1 MATTIASL
9 VLSTGITSAVLQVLL
24 DRIAN
29 FTQTKIS
36 QFTQLHVEFL
46 KLGAT
51 MSKAKALVDD
61 VENKKCFPEACRIL
75 LEDVK
80 SVVLDADDLLDEI
93 DMDLEKRNSTD
104 FSKYQVSQM
113 FLSSRRF
120 NIPSELSKIHK
131 ELVGLVEKLES
142 YCMINSGQPQMAA
155 PVIPSTSLVDESSI
169 IARGSDKEKII
180 QMVLSEQGEGGGN
193 VSVIPIVGMG
203 GIGKTALAQLVYN
216 DSDVVKNFDFKIW
229 VSVSLSYDVVKIT
242 KSIFNSLTEQVSGLS
257 VLKGAF
263 ELSDLSKYFELSLNE
278 IHIQLQKKLR
288 GKKFLLVLDDM
299 WNENPRDWDLLK
311 LPFQV
316 AAQGSKIVMTT
327 RSEIASSILSGA
339 PAYHLDTLSHND
351 CWTIIKQTAGLSD
364 AHEKELIGLKIAKK
378 CKGLPLAAKVIG
390 SVLRYKSGVRKW
402 DALLKCELWE
412 SPEHGNH
419 IYPALKLSYDNLSSY
434 LRRCFTYCS
443 IFPRD
448 HEFEKD
454 DLVQLWA
461 AEGFIQAQGREEIE
475 DIGRE
480 YFGGLCS
487 RSFFQVSDDG
497 QPRYKMHDLIHDLA
511 RLVSANIS
519 FSMEDDISTIL
530 PIPRHARY
538 SSLLCQDIKPST
550 LEVFHRYEKLRTFML
565 ISEHAS
571 NLYQVPYDFFIKLGR
586 LRVLNLSHSG
596 ISDLPD
602 SIKNLIHLRYLNL
615 SHTSIKRLPK
625 SLADIYGLE
634 TLKLKNCCE
643 LLQLPANLKNLIKL
657 RHLDFDGY
665 RLISSMP
672 IEVGKLTSLETLP
685 AFIVGKHKG
694 YQIGE
699 LKNMRFLR
707 GSICITNLENVAS
720 SVEGEAAML
729 HEKQYLEKLE
739 LEWNEMGAQTV
750 EQEVLTSLK
759 PHVGL
764 RELRVTGYCGL
775 IFPNWIADSSFCKLE
790 RIDIDK
796 CHFCTLLPSLGQ
808 LPALKYLLIQDMRAL
823 ENVDLLLCGSAGSF
837 PSLETLTFR
846 DMPKLKIWSGI
857 NENDMPHL
865 RVLSMDSCPEFVTL
879 PSTHYLRSLEMLEIN
894 RCPELQSLPREGLP
908 LSLTCLIISESD
920 ILKER
925 CKVQGADWDKIK
937 SVPNIMIDDEVIPME
952 GRQN

>member
-1 MATTIASL
+1 MATTVASL
-9 VLSTGITSAVLQVLL
+9 VLSTGITSAVLQVLV

-29 FTQTKIS
+29 ITQTKIT
-36 QFTQLHVEFL
+36 QFTQLQSQFL
-46 KLGAT
+46 QLGAT
-51 MSKAKALVDD
+51 MTKAKALVDD

-93 DMDLEKRNSTD
+93 DLFLENRTD
-104 FSKYQVSQM
+104 KNQVSQITQM
-113 FLSSRRF
+113 FPSCFRF
-120 NIPSELSKIHK
+120 NIPSELRKIHK
-131 ELVGLVEKLES
+131 ELGDLVDELEG
-142 YCMINSGQPQMAA
+142 YCMMNLGQPQMAA
-155 PVIPSTSLVDESSI
+155 PTPILPSTSLVVESSI
-169 IARGSDKEKII
+169 ISRDPDKKRII
-180 QMVLSEQGEGGGN
+180 QMVLSDQGEGGGN

-216 DSDVVKNFDFKIW
+216 DPDVVKSFDFKIW
-229 VSVSLSYDVVKIT
+229 VSVSFSYDVVMIT
-242 KSIFNSLTEQVSGLS
+242 KSIFNSVAEQGSGLMS
-257 VLKGAF
+257 EFKGVF
-263 ELSDLSKYFELSLNE
+263 ELSDMWKYFESSLNE
-278 IHIQLQKKLR
+278 IHIQLQRKLR

-299 WNENPRDWDLLK
+299 WNENPRDWDQLK

-316 AAQGSKIVMTT
+316 AAQGSKILMTT

-339 PAYHLDTLSHND
+339 PAYHLNTLSHKD
-351 CWTIIKQTAGLSD
+351 CWTIIKQTAGLGD
-364 AHEKELIGLKIAKK
+364 AHENELIGLKIAKK

-390 SVLRYKSGVRKW
+390 SVLRYTYGERKW
-402 DALLKCELWE
+402 GALLKCELWE

-461 AEGFIQAQGREEIE
+461 AEGFIQAQGRQEIE
-475 DIGRE
+475 DVGRE

-487 RSFFQVSDDG
+487 RSFFQVSDDD
-497 QPRYKMHDLIHDLA
+497 PPKYKMHDLVHDLA
-511 RLVSANIS
+511 RLVSTTVS
-519 FSMEDDISTIL
+519 FSMEDNVSNIL

-550 LEVFHRYEKLRTFML
+550 LEVFHRYEKLRTFL
-565 ISEHAS
+565 LLSEHAS
-571 NLYQVPYDFFIKLGR
+571 NLNQVPYDFFIKLGR

-602 SIKNLIHLRYLNL
+602 SVKNLIHLRYLNL
-615 SHTSIKRLPK
+615 SHTSIKSLPK
-625 SLADIYGLE
+625 SLANIYGLE

-643 LLQLPANLKNLIKL
+643 LLQLPDNLKNLIKL
-657 RHLDFDGY
+657 RHLDFDG
-665 RLISSMP
+665 RVISSMP
-672 IEVGKLTSLETLP
+672 MDVGKLTSLETLP
-685 AFIVGKHKG
+685 AFIVGKHIG

-699 LKNMRFLR
+699 LKNMMFLR
-707 GSICITNLENVAS
+707 GSICITNLENVAN
-720 SVEGEAAML
+720 SVEGEAAVL
-729 HEKQYLEKLE
+729 HEKQYLKKLE
-739 LEWNEMGAQTV
+739 LEWNEMGSQTV
-750 EQEVLTSLK
+750 HQEVLTSLK
-759 PHVGL
+759 PHVRL
-764 RELRVTGYCGL
+764 TELRVTGYCGL
-775 IFPNWIADSSFCKLE
+775 IFPNWISDSSFCKLE
-790 RIDIDK
+790 RIHLDK

-808 LPALKYLLIQDMRAL
+808 LTALKYLLIQDMHEL
-823 ENVDLLLCGSAGSF
+823 ENIDRLLCGSTDTF
-837 PSLETLTFR
+837 PTLETLTFR

-865 RVLSMDSCPEFVTL
+865 RVLSIDSCPELVTL
-879 PSTHYLRSLEMLEIN
+879 PSLRYLRSLEMLEIN
-894 RCPELQSLPREGLP
+894 RCSELQSLPREGLP
-908 LSLTCLIISESD
+908 LLLTCLIISESD

-937 SVPNIMIDDEVIPME
+937 SIPNIMIDDEVNEYHGAP
-952 GRQN
+952 

>member
-9 VLSTGITSAVLQVLL
+9 VLSTGITSAVLQVLV

-29 FTQTKIS
+29 FTQTKIT
-36 QFTQLHVEFL
+36 QFTELQVELL

-61 VENKKCFPEACRIL
+61 IENKKAFPEACRIL

-80 SVVLDADDLLDEI
+80 SLVLDADDLLDEI
-93 DMDLEKRNSTD
+93 DMELEFNRN
-104 FSKYQVSQM
+104 QVRHM
-113 FLSSRRF
+113 VLSSRKF
-120 NIPSELSKIHK
+120 NISSEVGKIHK
-131 ELVGLVEKLES
+131 ELGGLVEKLEY
-142 YCMINSGQPQMAA
+142 YCMTNSGQTQLAVPI
-155 PVIPSTSLVDESSI
+155 IPSTCLVDESSI
-169 IARGSDKEKII
+169 IGRDPDKEKII
-180 QMVLSEQGEGGGN
+180 KMVLSDQAEGGGN

-216 DSDVVKNFDFKIW
+216 DPRVVKNFDFKIW
-229 VSVSLSYDVVKIT
+229 VSVSLSYDVVMIT
-242 KSIFNSLTEQVSGLS
+242 KSIFYSVADQVLERSE
-257 VLKGAF
+257 LKEAF
-263 ELSDLSKYFELSLNE
+263 GLSDLRKYFELNLNE

-316 AAQGSKIVMTT
+316 AGQGSKIVMTT
-327 RSEIASSILSGA
+327 RSKIVSSILSGT

-364 AHEKELIGLKIAKK
+364 AHENEVIVLKVAKK
-378 CKGLPLAAKVIG
+378 CQGLPLAAKVIG
-390 SVLRYKSGVRKW
+390 SVLRYKSGETKW
-402 DALLKCELWE
+402 DALLNGELWE
-412 SPEHGNH
+412 SPEHGNY

-461 AEGFIQAQGREEIE
+461 AEGFIQAQGRQEIE
-475 DIGRE
+475 DVGRE

-487 RSFFQVSDDG
+487 RSFFQVSDDD

-511 RLVSANIS
+511 RLVSTNIS
-519 FSMEDDISTIL
+519 FSMEDNMSTFF

-538 SSLLCQDIKPST
+538 SSLLCQDIKPAT
-550 LEVFHRYEKLRTFML
+550 LELFHRYEKLRTFML
-565 ISEHAS
+565 LSEHAS
-571 NLYQVPYDFFIKLGR
+571 NLNQVPYDFFIKLGR

-625 SLADIYGLE
+625 SVANIYGLE

-643 LLQLPANLKNLIKL
+643 LLQLPENLKNLIKL

-685 AFIVGKHKG
+685 AYIVGKHKG

-699 LKNMRFLR
+699 LKNMRLLR
-707 GSICITNLENVAS
+707 GSICITNLENVAN

-729 HEKQYLEKLE
+729 HEKQYLEKLL

-764 RELRVTGYCGL
+764 RELRITGYSGL
-775 IFPNWIADSSFCKLE
+775 IFPNWISDSSFCKLE
-790 RIDIDK
+790 RIDLDK
-796 CHFCTLLPSLGQ
+796 CQFCTLLPSLGQ
-808 LPALKYLLIQDMRAL
+808 LPALKYLRIQDMCAL
-823 ENVDLLLCGSAGSF
+823 ENVDHLFCGSAGTF
-837 PSLETLTFR
+837 PSLETLTFQ

-857 NENDMPHL
+857 NENDLPRL
-865 RVLSMDSCPEFVTL
+865 RVLSIDSCPELATL
-879 PSTHYLRSLEMLEIN
+879 PSIHYLRSLEMLEIN

-908 LSLTCLIISESD
+908 LSLTCLIISDSD
-920 ILKER
+920 ILRER
-925 CKVQGADWDKIK
+925 CEVRGADWDKIK
-937 SVPNIMIDDEVIPME
+937 SVPNIMIDDEVIPVE
-952 GRQN
+952 GREN